1 MISELRQQVIKTM
14 LNYRDIILPDNKGWS
29 CLEVGIDGDERPSG
43 NFKAFGEGNS
53 WQTLDNVASFR
64 PDIVADLC
72 DTQLPENTYDLIIVS
87 QTLEHIYDFTKAI
100 LECSR
105 ILKPN
110 GYLIIDCP
118 FMYPYHGTSDYGDYW
133 RISHQALRKQLTHAG
148 LQVISCN
155 IYGDILT
162 SALAKKEE

>member
-1 MISELRQQVIKTM
+1 MISDLRQQVIKTM
-14 LNYRDIILPDNKGWS
+14 QSYRDILMPDDKGWK

-43 NFKAFGEGNS
+43 NYGLFGKGNQ
-53 WQTLDNVASFR
+53 WATMDNVEHLR

-72 DTQLPENTYDLIIVS
+72 DTGLEAERFDLVIVS
-87 QTLEHIYDFTKAI
+87 QTLEHIYDFNKAI
-100 LECSR
+100 NESAR
-105 ILKPN
+105 ILKEG

-133 RISHQALRKQLTHAG
+133 RISHQALRKQLQSAG

-162 SALAKKEE
+162 SALAKK

>member
-1 MISELRQQVIKTM
+1 MLSELRQLVIKTM
-14 LNYRDIILPDNKGWS
+14 LSYRDVIMPDDKGWE

-43 NFKAFGEGNS
+43 NFNVFGQGNK
-53 WQTLDNVASFR
+53 WATMDNVAHLR

-72 DTQLPENTYDLIIVS
+72 DTGLEAERFDLVIVS
-87 QTLEHIYDFTKAI
+87 QTLEHIYDFNKAI
-100 LECSR
+100 NESAR
-105 ILKPN
+105 ILKAG

-118 FMYPYHGTSDYGDYW
+118 FMYPFHGTGDYGDYW
-133 RISHQALRKQLTHAG
+133 RLSHQALRKQLQQAG

-162 SALAKKEE
+162 SALAKK